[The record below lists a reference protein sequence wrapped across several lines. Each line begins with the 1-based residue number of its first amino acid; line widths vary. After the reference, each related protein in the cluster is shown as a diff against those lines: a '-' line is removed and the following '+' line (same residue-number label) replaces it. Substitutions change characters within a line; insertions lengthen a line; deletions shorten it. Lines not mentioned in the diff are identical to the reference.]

1 MGLDVIKKNGYII
14 GAIGGIQYIVIT
26 AIAMFIYPG
35 GSQSDPNAE
44 GYTFF
49 GNYFS
54 DLGHS
59 VAINGQV
66 NTISQIL
73 YILATAVYGVSL
85 IIFSFKAV
93 TSFKEKGKG
102 KIAGKISLVSGI
114 LAGIG
119 TLTYALTP
127 ADLVPMAHNAGVAFG
142 YLGTFLLYIFIG
154 IAIVKAKEFPIRNG
168 YLFIFTGILYFI
180 TLIVGGM
187 FSGNVFITML
197 MQKSGKY
204 LTMIVLVIEGFLLKE
219 YFKNE

>member
-1 MGLDVIKKNGYII
+1 MKINDLMKNGYLI
-14 GAIGGIQYIVIT
+14 GAIGCIQYIVIT
-26 AIAMFIYPG
+26 AIAMFFYPG

-73 YILATAVYGVSL
+73 YILATTVYGVTL
-85 IIFSFKAV
+85 IIFSFKVV
-93 TSFKEKGKG
+93 TSFNENGKG
-102 KIAGKISLVSGI
+102 KIAGKIGLVSGI

-119 TLTYALTP
+119 TLIYALTP

-154 IAIVKAKEFPIRNG
+154 IAIIKAKEYPIRNG
-168 YLFIFTGILYFI
+168 YLFLFTGILYFI
-180 TLIVGGM
+180 SLIVGGM
-187 FSGNVFITML
+187 FSGNVFLTML

-204 LTMIVLVIEGFLLKE
+204 LTMIVLILEGFLLKA
-219 YFKNE
+219 FKNE